1 TAIPCK
7 VRICDISSYTKDA
20 DLASICITGTYV
32 HVCGESCSDQGSCTV
47 PERQKE
53 WICHS
58 CHENLKYGHMPSIAM
73 ANSLYLSPIPE
84 ELQGLNVLER
94 HVIAKFIPFAKII
107 SLPRG
112 QQRAIHGA
120 VVCVPSEAESAVQ
133 SLPRPPSES
142 QLLQVKLKRRLH
154 YKGHFQFQ
162 SLDMKKVQAAL
173 LKLKEI
179 HPEYRDISLRSEVEC
194 ESLETMA
201 CDEMAESD
209 HMVPSTTEPRQ
220 ESPVEVNTD
229 ASTHQQDEFSD
240 LEFEDWEIDSA
251 DGTLR
256 NDGPVDGSP
265 CDHRSGLQYQKKGN
279 PDLENLAEEQQE
291 NEGQNYGITFD
302 SCLQPAD
309 VGQEI
314 LSFGE
319 NIYSIAP
326 AEGNQPASFFR
337 TPYLEAMAF
346 PVQFNT
352 GRNTLDEPDRPK
364 KISPSRYFNAR
375 LFSVDNRFAM
385 DTTYIFFAQ
394 FVTEMHLAM
403 SSMSIQLRKGKVFTK
418 DGRKINTALL
428 KDRREVEKL
437 VTHGEATR
445 FMQPLRGT
453 PAYWERTMKDLFA
466 MLRQLGI
473 PTFFCTF
480 SAAEMRWPEMITTI
494 KRQQGESVDFDELD
508 WVTKCE
514 IIRSNPVTVIRLF
527 EKRVEALM
535 KDLIL
540 SPAQPIGEVVDM
552 FYRVEFQARGSGHIH
567 CLFWIKDAPEYG
579 KDDDRTVTAF
589 IDKYISCQLP
599 DEQTDP
605 ELHNIVKEVQSH
617 SRGHTKSC
625 KKGKRH
631 CRFGF
636 PKPPVKSTFI
646 TQPRERQTDE
656 TDPKAQCK
664 AKLKP
669 VWDLLNDP
677 AASFENTDAFLSK
690 CNMTY
695 DEFYSHLNSLSE
707 ANVVMQKRE
716 IKDCWINGYNP
727 HLLRSWNANMDIQ
740 FILNPYSCIM
750 YMLSYI
756 TKAEHEMSEYLKQ
769 VVKEAGNDNDSE
781 LEDMKKIMQAYSKNR
796 EVSVQEAVTRVCSL
810 KLKSCSRN
818 VVYIPTDDNALKMSL
833 PMKCLETKDPHSE
846 NVWMTGLPE
855 KYKARPQTPEFES
868 MCMADFASN
877 YRLAYGRQKHGK
889 NVLPLQDN
897 MGFIQKRTKGKPAVI
912 RYTRF
917 SQKKD
922 PEKFYGTLLKL
933 YLPYRSE
940 EQLRANP
947 VNSYAIFYACAHVTL
962 PGSNELLSVRKI
974 VDSNRER
981 YEKANEAV
989 DAAIEDFSTLGPVED
1004 AWASLAPCTELVRVE
1019 CISERQPMDADEAN
1033 EQDDVPEFSRN
1044 VEEKPAV
1051 PLIECPQLSPTVV
1064 RQMYQDLNQTQAAVF
1079 YKVRDWCMKLVNG
1092 DRPEQFFYFVTG
1104 GAGTGKSHLI
1114 KCIYHEAT
1122 KILRR
1127 LPSLREQTDISVPTV
1142 LLTSF
1147 TGTAAFNI
1155 SGNTLHS
1162 VFKLPRNLKPPYQG
1176 LGNMLDELRVILSH
1190 VQILVIDEISMVS
1203 KELFTYVDWR
1213 LQQIKGRKTPFGGV
1227 SVLAVGDFFQ
1237 LPPVGKG
1244 KALCISEDNTLDI
1257 WKERFQIVTLT
1268 EIMRQKEDVAFAEML
1283 NRLRVKKKSES
1294 LCDEDRNLL
1303 ATRTFAKKADCPP
1316 DVLHI
1321 FATNKEVNSHNCETI
1336 SALCP
1341 SITKID
1347 AEDYMKDERTGEMK
1361 KQAAP
1366 FQGRKGDLPDT
1377 LPLSEGARVVLTR
1390 NLDIE
1395 DGLVNG
1401 TFGRVSKI
1409 VTKAGKDGKVT
1420 VDLIGL
1426 KLDNPSA
1433 GTRRHKGAE
1442 DLVYIERVEER
1453 SKKKGSVRRQFPM
1466 TLAYACTTHKVQGM
1480 TSTSAV
1486 VSLKRVFEPGM
1497 AYVALSRTTS
1507 LQGLHIINLIE
1518 KKIFCNEEI
1527 LSSLE
1532 RMPKV
1537 NMDSIMP
1544 LLSGVSATEA
1554 STMTV
1559 IHHNIE
1565 GLHCHFE
1572 DMRKHHEIG
1581 LGDVLCFTETH
1592 MFGSALPEDLCLEG
1606 YRMYRHNRNVS
1617 YTNYTDLANQK
1628 GGGVAVYVKNHISAQ
1643 RLQYIQGV
1651 TDMEF
1656 LALKITAPLQVV
1668 VVAVYRPPSYRT
1680 VDFLRNMEK
1689 LLEALE
1695 IMDLNH
1701 VIICGDF
1708 NENQLS
1714 TTGKPIYDA
1723 LARRGYTQ
1731 LIHGAT
1737 TEKNTLLDLM
1747 FTSRQERCVTSGV
1760 MHTYFSYHLIV
1771 EMDAVLGHGSGPVG
1785 VDLWEWTCGSGP
1797 VGVDLWEWTC
1807 WS

>member
-1 TAIPCK
+1 
-7 VRICDISSYTKDA
+7 
-20 DLASICITGTYV
+20 
-32 HVCGESCSDQGSCTV
+32 
-47 PERQKE
+47 
-53 WICHS
+53 
-58 CHENLKYGHMPSIAM
+58 
-73 ANSLYLSPIPE
+73 
-84 ELQGLNVLER
+84 
-94 HVIAKFIPFAKII
+94 
-107 SLPRG
+107 
-112 QQRAIHGA
+112 
-120 VVCVPSEAESAVQ
+120 
-133 SLPRPPSES
+133 
-142 QLLQVKLKRRLH
+142 
-154 YKGHFQFQ
+154 
-162 SLDMKKVQAAL
+162 MKKVQAAL

-179 HPEYRDISLRSEVEC
+179 HSEYRDVSLRSEIEC
-194 ESLETMA
+194 ESLETVA
-201 CDEMAESD
+201 CDEMADSNSEN
-209 HMVPSTTEPRQ
+209 HMVPSITEPRQ
-220 ESPVEVNTD
+220 ESPAEVNTD
-229 ASTHQQDEFSD
+229 ASTNQQDEFSV
-240 LEFEDWEIDSA
+240 LEFKDWETDST
-251 DGTLR
+251 DGTLQ
-256 NDGPVDGSP
+256 NGGPANGSP
-265 CDHRSGLQYQKKGN
+265 CDHNNGLQWREESN
-279 PDLENLAEEQQE
+279 PDLENVPALLIHAYNPLMLAKKYYHSEKVFIQLLLLRKINQQ
-291 NEGQNYGITFD
+291 
-302 SCLQPAD
+302 
-309 VGQEI
+309 
-314 LSFGE
+314 
-319 NIYSIAP
+319 
-326 AEGNQPASFFR
+326 
-337 TPYLEAMAF
+337 AF
-346 PVQFNT
+346 SGPLIWKPWHFQCNLTQAVTHLMSQT
-352 GRNTLDEPDRPK
+352 APK

-599 DEQTDP
+599 TEQTDP

-646 TQPRERQTDE
+646 TKPKEKKTDE
-656 TDPKAQCK
+656 TDPKPECK

-677 AASFENTDAFLSK
+677 AVWLESTDALLSK

-707 ANVVMQKRE
+707 GNAVMQKRE

-962 PGSNELLSVRKI
+962 PGTNELLPVRKI

-1004 AWASLAPCTELVRVE
+1004 AWASLAPCTELVQVE
-1019 CISERQPMDADEAN
+1019 CISERQSMDADEAN

-1203 KELFTYVDWR
+1203 KELFAYVDWR

-1257 WKERFQIVTLT
+1257 WRERFQIVTLT

-1294 LCDEDRNLL
+1294 LCDGDRNLL
-1303 ATRTFAKKADCPP
+1303 ATRTFAKKADCPT

-1507 LQGLHIINLIE
+1507 LQGLHIIDLIE

-1617 YTNYTDLANQK
+1617 YTNNTDLANQK

-1723 LARRGYTQ
+1723 LACRGYTQ

-1771 EMDAVLGHGSGPVG
+1771 EMDALLGHGSGPVGVDLWEWTRGSGPVVVDPCDCGNGCCSWPWEWTCGSGPVG

-1797 VGVDLWEWTC
+1797 VVVDPWEWICGSGPVGVDPW
-1807 WS
+1807 